1 MVHPSSWVNN
11 VKPVTRTFRCAVDM
25 IKSISQIRGRSA
37 ALRGA
42 QVIRGVTKMPL
53 GDRDDLSAQIRDYD
67 TCFEEFLKPSG
78 NGQKLLQAILLRE
91 AFSRFALQRVA
102 IKQNAPTVILDVSCG
117 PGDYS
122 VAWTSQIAK
131 LLPKGVAFYCT
142 DYRDG
147 ISRETGETYAMTTAK
162 KMQTASE
169 NGRLRLAQAPVATDA
184 DLFSGHDALMPPGK
198 TADIVHWSHSGYH
211 VRDALGA
218 DRNDPGTIEAGLRAA
233 VDKMWAALDQMGLMV
248 SVHETRDNSDG
259 VSSQIGPVSRKYCG
273 RLDDVPEQIAACIG
287 QLGGF
292 VAAVNFVSPL
302 KLLGL
307 NDAGWARL
315 KRPAQWNR
323 LNELEAR
330 ALRLLNFIAFDFSDP
345 AKSALETLAEDGR
358 LAAYVDEY
366 KSIVATNGGY
376 IVVKC
381 AFQMISKS
389 LQVARKLD
397 DIAFQLTEKMHD
409 FSEEM
414 AAEMRGS

>member
-1 MVHPSSWVNN
+1 M
-11 VKPVTRTFRCAVDM
+11 
-25 IKSISQIRGRSA
+25 Q
-37 ALRGA
+37 
-42 QVIRGVTKMPL
+42 L

-67 TCFEEFLKPSG
+67 TCFAEFLKPSG
-78 NGQKLLQAILLRE
+78 NGQKILQAILLRE
-91 AFSRFALQRVA
+91 AFSRFALQGVA
-102 IKQNAPTVILDVSCG
+102 IKENAPTVILDVSCG

-131 LLPKGVAFYCT
+131 LLAKGVAFYCT

-162 KMQTASE
+162 KMQAAAE
-169 NGRLRLAQAPVATDA
+169 NGKLRLAQAPVATDA

-233 VDKMWAALDQMGLMV
+233 VEKMWAALDQMGLMV

-292 VAAVNFVSPL
+292 VAAVNFVSSL